1 MTKVTYTPHDPT
13 DPHMNIWNG
22 IKFPANVPI
31 ELDPKNRAHGYSVP
45 LPTKKTDPV
54 TGREMLE
61 YKETWVSMIE
71 LAKTNPSF
79 QVEGEAPALARKP
92 GRPRTPRTSEDYRSH
107 AQAWISAS
115 DDFEEMIQRWED
127 EEPLRERCE
136 VGDDDKSYLRP
147 FFDAKVHQ
155 LGGSPEKHPMQMVV
169 AE

>member
-1 MTKVTYTPHDPT
+1 MTKVTYIPRDPT
-13 DPHMNIWNG
+13 DPAVMIWNEV
-22 IKFPANVPI
+22 KFLANVPV
-31 ELDPKNRAHGYSVP
+31 ELDPKNRQHGYPVP
-45 LPTKKTDPV
+45 LPTPKIDPV

-79 QVEGEAPALARKP
+79 QVEGEAMAVARKP
-92 GRPRTPRTSEDYRSH
+92 GRPRTPRTSEDYRAH
-107 AQAWISAS
+107 AQAWIAAS

-147 FFDAKVHQ
+147 FFDAKIHQ